1 MRELQLR
8 IGMAHQVFDIRP
20 FQVFSVFR
28 ITSASQNLSVSQ
40 GNDEYEI
47 FFCKKSGQN
56 LSVRVMRSTEIHWN
70 GLMNRMF

>member
-40 GNDEYEI
+40 GND
-47 FFCKKSGQN
+47 FCKIRPKPISRGIAKHRNTLEWPYEPNVLIQ
-56 LSVRVMRSTEIHWN
+56 L
-70 GLMNRMF
+70 